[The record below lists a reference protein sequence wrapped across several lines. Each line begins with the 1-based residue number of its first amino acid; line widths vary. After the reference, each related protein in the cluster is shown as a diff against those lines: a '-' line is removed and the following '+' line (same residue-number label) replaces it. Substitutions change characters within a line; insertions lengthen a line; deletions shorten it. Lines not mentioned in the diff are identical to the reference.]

1 MSIILRPECCSEF
14 DYRNEF
20 MVKDIKLISSA
31 RVYPNNGYSEFT
43 TFFRIPF
50 KNNPE
55 DVVFPTYSWE
65 DVIGC
70 WADTCIRALEMRM
83 DSCVAMLFRNRENVI
98 FADEYTITF
107 KKANGTIH
115 SFNHPS
121 FQVMENLVQD
131 LKQKDWK
138 SVRTNKAGIRQL
150 QKALYWISEEER
162 KDHGLFSFGQLI
174 SFLDECTL

>member
-1 MSIILRPECCSEF
+1 M
-14 DYRNEF
+14 
-20 MVKDIKLISSA
+20 
-31 RVYPNNGYSEFT
+31 
-43 TFFRIPF
+43 
-50 KNNPE
+50 E
-55 DVVFPTYSWE
+55 DVVFHTYSWE
-65 DVIGC
+65 DVISC

-98 FADEYTITF
+98 FADEHTITF

-115 SFNHPS
+115 SFNHHS

-138 SVRTNKAGIRQL
+138 SVSANKIGIRQL

-162 KDHGLFSFGQLI
+162 KDHGRFSFGQLI